1 MWAVQ
6 MSTHSELGIQKDFQ
20 TTLQVVVFRVATH
33 TKDHTSIIAF
43 DVLQLQIVI
52 SMPRGFISVYKN

>member
-20 TTLQVVVFRVATH
+20 TTLQMVVFRVATH
-33 TKDHTSIIAF
+33 T
-43 DVLQLQIVI
+43 
-52 SMPRGFISVYKN
+52 